1 MGRNRRIEEEE
12 EEEVAGEEPVTP
24 AGRFFMQSKMQNI
37 IHCAVGGRL
46 PLDIDAIKL
55 AFKDTFLL
63 HPRFCSLVVSSY
75 SFSSCFVS
83 A

>member
-1 MGRNRRIEEEE
+1 MGRNRRIEEE